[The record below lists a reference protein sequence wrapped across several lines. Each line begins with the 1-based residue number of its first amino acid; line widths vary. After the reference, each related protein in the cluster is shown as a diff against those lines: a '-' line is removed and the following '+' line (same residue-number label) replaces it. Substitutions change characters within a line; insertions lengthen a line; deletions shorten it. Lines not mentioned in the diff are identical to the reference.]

1 MKYLNIKCML
11 YYNISIKVLN
21 YVFCRYSYQ
30 GIEPP
35 VTRTENDFDPGSKY
49 HIVGNV
55 PYIRY
60 FVSFIVQ
67 FQFHQALCEKAGQFD
82 PKNPKSKPLHE
93 CDIYQ
98 SKNAGNAFK

>member
-1 MKYLNIKCML
+1 MFVLKYL
-11 YYNISIKVLN
+11 SIEKPYGV
-21 YVFCRYSYQ
+21 CHRYSYQ

-35 VTRTENDFDPGSKY
+35 VTRSEDDFDPGCKY

-60 FVSFIVQ
+60 FVSFIIQ

-82 PKNPKSKPLHE
+82 PKNPKSQPLHE

-98 SKNAGNAFK
+98 SKNAGNTFK